1 MQSIPCRS
9 FPLIPACLIWAVL
22 ALAMP
27 LALAAAASGAPSNAA
42 DNPARPL
49 RVALLLE
56 HGGPASAGDSW
67 TTLLNAGLDRAARD
81 FSLHAETLAAAPG
94 TDQEAVFRRA
104 ARDFDLVLVA
114 SDGFHT
120 ILRENAA
127 NFRNTLFGCIDAGI
141 RAPNIMCVTFADEQA
156 AFLAGAAAAMLTGQ
170 TGLPGINREKI
181 IGWLSGEDVPAMRS
195 LLNGFS
201 EGARLIDPQVRVI
214 NTVTG
219 SFGDAA
225 AGREKARGLLEQ
237 GADVLVLAAGRGNAG
252 ALEEVR
258 KRNAYAVGLDADQR
272 ALLPGRMLTSILKGA
287 DRAVYEI
294 VAAAAANGF
303 RGKEIIVYDL
313 KNGGVEISDM
323 APFKA
328 VAGENAPPDLERRL
342 KELRGEIL
350 NGSIR
355 LKSLRARTLCDCR

>member
-9 FPLIPACLIWAVL
+9 FPLLPACLIWAVL

-27 LALAAAASGAPSNAA
+27 LAAAAAPDPSS
-42 DNPARPL
+42 NPASEPPRAL

-56 HGGPASAGDSW
+56 HAGPASPGNSW
-67 TTLLNAGLDRAARD
+67 TPLLNAGLARAAQE
-81 FSLHAETLAAAPG
+81 FSLHVETLVAAPG
-94 TDQEAVFRRA
+94 TDQEALFRRA
-104 ARDFDLVLVA
+104 AQDFDLVLVA
-114 SDGFHT
+114 SDGFHE
-120 ILRENAA
+120 ILRNNAA
-127 NFRNTLFGCIDAGI
+127 NFRNTSFGCIDAGI

-156 AFLAGAAAAMLTGQ
+156 AFLAGAAAAMLTMQ
-170 TGLPGINREKI
+170 TRLPGINPEKV

-214 NTVTG
+214 NTLTG

-225 AGREKARGLLEQ
+225 AGREKARRLLEQ
-237 GADVLVLAAGRGNAG
+237 GADVLVLAAGQGNAG
-252 ALEEVR
+252 ALEAVR
-258 KRNAYAVGLDADQR
+258 EHNAYAVGLDADQH

-287 DRAVYEI
+287 DKAVYEI
-294 VAAAAANGF
+294 VAAAASDRF
-303 RGKEIIVYDL
+303 KGKEIIVYDL
-313 KNGGVEISDM
+313 KNGGVEIADM
-323 APFKA
+323 GPFKA
-328 VAGENAPPDLERRL
+328 AAGKNAPPDLERRVQ
-342 KELRGEIL
+342 ELRGEIL